1 MNYCKRK
8 NKPIDT
14 VHCLNCEHC
23 LPPGER
29 TDGRMCI
36 DEMTDLEVIDII
48 NKGLDDDAKKTLDFE
63 TECLDDELRG
73 DPHRFDGYARL
84 LDGNIGNTN
93 DGHGQDALSGISNT
107 VFVGTKEQLE
117 KNGQKGL
124 YRIELTDGDKAD
136 AGKRKGYQVT
146 MNMEFTKQPRKAME
160 ILEKMTWRDNM
171 SKHEMVRC
179 KIYQTIY
186 KLMEESEGP
195 NLAIDYAT
203 GEPFWKYWDM
213 MAEQKPEINE
223 YK

>member
-1 MNYCKRK
+1 MNFKGGTDTMNYCKRK
-8 NKPIDT
+8 N
-14 VHCLNCEHC
+14 E
-23 LPPGER
+23 
-29 TDGRMCI
+29 
-36 DEMTDLEVIDII
+36 
-48 NKGLDDDAKKTLDFE
+48 
-63 TECLDDELRG
+63 
-73 DPHRFDGYARL
+73 
-84 LDGNIGNTN
+84 
-93 DGHGQDALSGISNT
+93 HGQDTLSGISNT

-124 YRIELTDGDKAD
+124 YRIELTNEDKAD

-160 ILEKMTWRDNM
+160 ILEKMTWRDDM

-186 KLMEESEGP
+186 KLMEEIEGP

>member
-8 NKPIDT
+8 N
-14 VHCLNCEHC
+14 E
-23 LPPGER
+23 
-29 TDGRMCI
+29 
-36 DEMTDLEVIDII
+36 
-48 NKGLDDDAKKTLDFE
+48 
-63 TECLDDELRG
+63 
-73 DPHRFDGYARL
+73 
-84 LDGNIGNTN
+84 
-93 DGHGQDALSGISNT
+93 HGQDTLSGISNT

-124 YRIELTDGDKAD
+124 YRIELTNEDKAD